1 MGQLRDRMEEDLK
14 LGGYSPST
22 RKIYLLYAR
31 QFAGFHQ
38 RSPAEMSE
46 PEIRQYLLHL
56 VEERK
61 VPIPPLRRLHP
72 LPRLAVHF
80 VDTS

>member
-14 LGGYSPST
+14 LGGYSAST

-31 QFAGFHQ
+31 QFAGFHR

-46 PEIRQYLLHL
+46 PEISGGA
-56 VEERK
+56 VSTGMA
-61 VPIPPLRRLHP
+61 
-72 LPRLAVHF
+72 PR
-80 VDTS
+80 T